1 MEVALSKKPEKFD
14 PFRDP
19 DDPSV
24 VAFHDFRK
32 TNGTLSSEHAF
43 LTVGPSMTRQEFKD
57 ECDINTIMAQYD
69 GYLSDPMRSLR
80 EPMYVD
86 LTSMPDNL
94 VDAMAILNEAS
105 AAFYRLPAVVRRE
118 FDNDPVAWADFA
130 ADPAN
135 KKKMQEWGLA
145 QPDKEPDPPMRV
157 EVVNPAPVPDVVPE
171 KKP

>member
-1 MEVALSKKPEKFD
+1 MSKSREKFD

-32 TNGTLSSEHAF
+32 TNGTHSMEHAF
-43 LTVGPSMTRQEFKD
+43 ICTGPSLTRQEFMA

-69 GYLSDPMRSLR
+69 GYLSDPMRSIR

-86 LTSMPDNL
+86 FTSMPDTL
-94 VDAMAILNEAS
+94 MGAMAILNEAS
-105 AAFYRLPAVVRRE
+105 AAFFRLPANVRRE
-118 FDNDPVAWADFA
+118 FDNDPTAWADYA

-135 KKKMQEWGLA
+135 KDKMREWGLVA
-145 QPDKEPDPPMRV
+145 PEPVAPAPQKVEIVNPPDPK
-157 EVVNPAPVPDVVPE
+157 PDP
-171 KKP
+171 KGDPKAS